1 METIDKF
8 CEMIADRIGLLYP
21 ETDVSVQK
29 VLKNNDVCLHGLTIR
44 KEGSNISPTIYLDE
58 YYDWYL
64 DRQDPEPVI
73 RDIRTRYEDSRLGA
87 SFDVSFY
94 TDYEK
99 VRDRIAYKLVNY
111 DHNRN
116 LLKDTPHRRYL
127 DLATIFYV
135 LLDSNSEAAATIL
148 IKNKHLEMWGVDDK
162 EIYEQ
167 ARKNTERLLPLKI
180 NDMKDLLS
188 DFFVDNEDTGQSLF
202 VVTNEMKMNGASCLL
217 YDGMLEKAG
226 EMLGKD
232 FYVLPSSVH
241 ETILLPAEGNVNMSS
256 LSEMVRTVNATQ
268 VKADEVLSDHAYF
281 YSRKTGRLQMED
293 MAA

>member
-1 METIDKF
+1 METIDTFGEK
-8 CEMIADRIGLLYP
+8 IAYQISILHP
-21 ETDVSVQK
+21 ETDVSVHK
-29 VLKNNDVCLHGLTIR
+29 VLKNNDVCLHGLMIR

-64 DRQDPEPVI
+64 DSQDLEPIV
-73 RDIRTRYEDSRLGA
+73 RDICTRYEDSKLGD

-135 LLDSNSEAAATIL
+135 LLDSNSEVAATIL
-148 IKNKHLEMWGVDDK
+148 IKNKHLKMWGVDDD

-167 ARKNTERLLPLKI
+167 ARRNTERLLPLKI
-180 NDMKDLLS
+180 NDMKDLLR
-188 DFFVDNEDTGQSLF
+188 DLFIDNEDTGQSLF

-217 YDGMLEKAG
+217 YEGMLEKAA
-226 EMLGKD
+226 EMLGRD

-241 ETILLPAEGNVNMSS
+241 ETILLPAEDNMNMAS

-281 YSRKTGRLQMED
+281 YSRKTGMLQMED